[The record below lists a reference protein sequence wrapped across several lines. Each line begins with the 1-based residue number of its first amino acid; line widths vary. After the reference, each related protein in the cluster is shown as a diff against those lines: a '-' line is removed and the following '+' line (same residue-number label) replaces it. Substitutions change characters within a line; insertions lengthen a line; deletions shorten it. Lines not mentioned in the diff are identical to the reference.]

1 MDVDQETYVD
11 ESDTYT
17 FVDSVNPR
25 SHMVGVSTSGTKRTM
40 EEGGKQVGKGRKRGK
55 CSEAEQIEI

>member
-1 MDVDQETYVD
+1 MDVDQQTYV

-25 SHMVGVSTSGTKRTM
+25 SRNAEASTSGTKRANG
-40 EEGGKQVGKGRKRGK
+40 EGETQVERGRKRGK
-55 CSEAEQIEI
+55 CSEATQIEI